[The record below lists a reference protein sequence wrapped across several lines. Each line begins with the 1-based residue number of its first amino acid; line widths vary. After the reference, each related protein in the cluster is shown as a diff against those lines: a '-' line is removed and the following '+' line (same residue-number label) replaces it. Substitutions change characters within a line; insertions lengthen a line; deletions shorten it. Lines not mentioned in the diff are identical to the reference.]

1 MMRRPIVRSFAFAF
15 TRRRPSPSPIST
27 RGGRTADMEASPK
40 IKEKKE
46 SKGNFL
52 KKKIKK
58 KKEKEKVKASEFVY
72 RARQFAWIEAASHPR
87 FYIDQSTLLFFSV
100 LSPPHTYTP
109 LRSLTLDSLSCCC
122 CCCFYAFRAVLGFI
136 QKYLLDITPVVVA
149 LIDVSVRFAFS

>member
-1 MMRRPIVRSFAFAF
+1 
-15 TRRRPSPSPIST
+15 
-27 RGGRTADMEASPK
+27 MEASPK

-100 LSPPHTYTP
+100 LPPAHIRILHYALLHSTLSPAAAAAA
-109 LRSLTLDSLSCCC
+109 SM
-122 CCCFYAFRAVLGFI
+122 
-136 QKYLLDITPVVVA
+136 
-149 LIDVSVRFAFS
+149 RFGLC